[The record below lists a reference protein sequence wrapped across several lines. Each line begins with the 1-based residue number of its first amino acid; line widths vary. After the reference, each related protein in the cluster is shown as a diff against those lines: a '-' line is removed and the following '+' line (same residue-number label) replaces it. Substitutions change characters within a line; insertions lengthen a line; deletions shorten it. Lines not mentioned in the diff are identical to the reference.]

1 VNSLLKIPL
10 DFLRFVF
17 KTTLP
22 LFIIILNKVNIIL
35 ADSNDLIRIGLRT
48 ILMAELDATIVG
60 EAKNERELMEQI
72 DSFGASVVVID
83 FTSEGFT
90 IDTIQRISGK
100 NKEVKFLAV
109 TSAQNAQTLVDALR
123 SGVTSYVKKDCELS
137 EIVNAV
143 SETNRGNK
151 FFCGQILE
159 TIQRANI
166 DIYDLDFDS
175 FSCEPVILSERENEI
190 ITLIAEGHTNE
201 IIAEQLFLSKHTVNT
216 HRKNIMAKLGV
227 KNTAGIVMY
236 AVKTDVVSP
245 NKFLFAPSLN

>member
-1 VNSLLKIPL
+1 MNL
-10 DFLRFVF
+10 
-17 KTTLP
+17 
-22 LFIIILNKVNIIL
+22 IL
-35 ADSNDLIRIGLRT
+35 ADSNDLIRLGLRT
-48 ILMAELDATIVG
+48 VLTAELNVTIVG
-60 EAKNERELMEQI
+60 EARNEKELIAQLAT
-72 DSFGASVVVID
+72 FGASVVLID

-90 IDTIQRISGK
+90 IDTIQRISVK
-100 NKEVKFLAV
+100 FPMLKFLAV

-137 EIVNAV
+137 EIVAAV
-143 SETNRGNK
+143 RETSRGNK

-166 DIYDLDFDS
+166 DVNDLDFDS
-175 FSCEPVILSERENEI
+175 FSCEPVVLSERENEI
-190 ITLIAEGHTNE
+190 IVLISEGHTNE

-216 HRKNIMAKLGV
+216 HRKNIMSKLGV

-236 AVKTDVVSP
+236 AVKTELVSP

>member
-1 VNSLLKIPL
+1 MNL
-10 DFLRFVF
+10 
-17 KTTLP
+17 
-22 LFIIILNKVNIIL
+22 IL
-35 ADSNDLIRIGLRT
+35 ADSNDLIRLGLRT
-48 ILMAELDATIVG
+48 VLTAELNVTIVG
-60 EAKNERELMEQI
+60 EARNEKELIAQLAT
-72 DSFGASVVVID
+72 FGASVVLID

-90 IDTIQRISGK
+90 IDTIQRISVK
-100 NKEVKFLAV
+100 FPMLKFLAV

-137 EIVNAV
+137 ESVEAV
-143 SETNRGNK
+143 RETSRGNK

-166 DIYDLDFDS
+166 DIYELDFDS

-236 AVKTDVVSP
+236 AVKTDLVSP